1 MRFNAQDWKSWLLI
15 DAQTIHSQQGNES
28 KVEYINIHT
37 GGCAC
42 EGPTLL
48 TASIFFMKQEHHH
61 QEGQEGVELGDEGQ
75 M

>member
-1 MRFNAQDWKSWLLI
+1 MRFNAQDWKRWLLI

-48 TASIFFMKQEHHH
+48 IASIFFMK
-61 QEGQEGVELGDEGQ
+61 
-75 M
+75 